1 MKAITCS
8 LVVCGAVNLT
18 LAMNLIDFIALT
30 RLTCCVCK
38 WQAVCNTQKCIRA
51 VQFMIYD
58 FSHFV
63 PRHSCDWIGLAL
75 PHLPPLT
82 NKLSYCVAQYL
93 HGVRFFMPSLS
104 SVPKSLLLLLHSST
118 ITEWAKEEEAVQEIY
133 LPTLDDYLWWLWD
146 VCTHFKWHKS
156 RRRLY

>member
-30 RLTCCVCK
+30 RLIGCVCK
-38 WQAVCNTQKCIRA
+38 WQAVCNTQNCSRA

-63 PRHSCDWIGLAL
+63 LRHSCDWIGLAL

-93 HGVRFFMPSLS
+93 HGVRFFMPCRPSPSLFCCCCT
-104 SVPKSLLLLLHSST
+104 VAPPNERRKRRRCRRFTYLLLMTTCGGCEMCAHISSGT
-118 ITEWAKEEEAVQEIY
+118 KAEG
-133 LPTLDDYLWWLWD
+133 DYIN
-146 VCTHFKWHKS
+146 
-156 RRRLY
+156 